1 MSILRWIPKR
11 WKQRMALFTPRG
23 FPDVRACGAFYDARA
38 GLFTGDATDEQM
50 MALEYGSVDGQQ
62 KLFSRAAALLPPQGK
77 ILDVGCGLGHLVD
90 YADRRSLP
98 FEAYHGIDV
107 SQEMVARAAQW
118 FADRSEIRFE
128 LRDILSLPFEPRA
141 FSVGYIISVLG
152 YAIGSD
158 PMATMIRILRNA
170 YEACSVGVVFSHLVE
185 GRKPGLVFTSVPS
198 ELAERLEQELGCR
211 AVIDDDGE
219 DFTYLMAL
227 LRP

>member
-1 MSILRWIPKR
+1 
-11 WKQRMALFTPRG
+11 MALFTPRG

-38 GLFTGDATDEQM
+38 GLFQGDGADDQM

-62 KLFSRAAALLPPQGK
+62 KLFSRAAALLPLQGRM
-77 ILDVGCGLGHLVD
+77 LDIGCGLGHLVD
-90 YADRRSLP
+90 FADHHRQP
-98 FEAYHGIDV
+98 FDAYRGIDV
-107 SQEMVARAAQW
+107 SQSMVDRAEQRLAGH
-118 FADRSEIRFE
+118 AGVSFE
-128 LRDILSLPFEPRA
+128 LRDILTQPLEPDTFDA
-141 FSVGYIISVLG
+141 AYIISVLG

-198 ELAERLEQELGCR
+198 ELAARLEQELGCR